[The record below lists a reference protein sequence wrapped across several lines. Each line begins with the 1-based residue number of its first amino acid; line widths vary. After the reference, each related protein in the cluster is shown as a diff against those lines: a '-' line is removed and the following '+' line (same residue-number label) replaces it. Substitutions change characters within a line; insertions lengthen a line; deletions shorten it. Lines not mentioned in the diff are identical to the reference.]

1 MSAANPLSTA
11 VLSRDCW
18 CTAGCSS
25 QFRADVLPEPCT
37 RGATTWVAVL
47 LCAVWQLW
55 WSQTPRIS
63 RCLNS
68 GLLCCDVPCSAGDI
82 LVFLTGQAEIDK
94 AVARLNTAVCALP
107 EGSAGDLL
115 VLPLYAALPPE
126 LQLRVFRPPQPGVR
140 RCIIAT
146 NVAETSIT
154 VEGVVYVV
162 DSGVMKLKTY
172 SASTGMDSLDVT
184 AISRVQAAQRAGR
197 AGRTRP
203 GKVSDSGGCVRV
215 E

>member
-1 MSAANPLSTA
+1 MPSCLLNDMDTWLFCCSA
-11 VLSRDCW
+11 
-18 CTAGCSS
+18 
-25 QFRADVLPEPCT
+25 
-37 RGATTWVAVL
+37 
-47 LCAVWQLW
+47 
-55 WSQTPRIS
+55 
-63 RCLNS
+63 
-68 GLLCCDVPCSAGDI
+68 AGDI

-94 AVARLNTAVCALP
+94 AVAKLNAAVCSLP

-140 RCIIAT
+140 RCIVAT

-162 DSGVMKLKTY
+162 DSGVMKLKSY
-172 SASTGMDSLDVT
+172 NAGTGMDSLEVV

-203 GKVSDSGGCVRV
+203 GKVSVGVIA
-215 E
+215 EA